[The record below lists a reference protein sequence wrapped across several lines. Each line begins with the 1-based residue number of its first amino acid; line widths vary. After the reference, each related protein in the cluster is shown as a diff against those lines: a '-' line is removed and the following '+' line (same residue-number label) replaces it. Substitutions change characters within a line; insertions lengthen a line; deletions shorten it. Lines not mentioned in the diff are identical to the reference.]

1 MFMLKKAVVFSF
13 ITALSLTQ
21 IFAQPDPNFHIY
33 LLFGQSNMAGPCNN
47 QNATAQA
54 RDPQPADCDTT
65 SRVKVLAWGD
75 CNATSY
81 PCGSFKLERTYD
93 QWYTAFPPY
102 HNCHEGIGPA
112 DYFGKTLL
120 DSIREDITI
129 GFVPCALSGQNINVY
144 VKGMNATIDE
154 HTRPTN
160 GAMKISSGAYEWMVK
175 RAKIA
180 QQTGVIKGILLHQ
193 GEANAGDGDGWVS
206 KVKNIVAD
214 LKNDLALDDIPFI
227 AGELIQDPA
236 ADQGAKRLNPYVNKL
251 PDQIPNCAVA
261 SSESFKL
268 RAGDTWKLH
277 FACDGIREFGRRYA
291 AEFLKLAD
299 ANFVPRKADSTKAVY
314 PYAKMNKKTVHS
326 TEGVVRIYTLD
337 GHLLHTFN
345 KISTRNAIRSVKNKG
360 VFLVS
365 RKLENGKNII
375 TPLVRE

>member
-1 MFMLKKAVVFSF
+1 MSIFKKALVFFF
-13 ITALSLTQ
+13 IAGLYVSP
-21 IFAQPDPNFHIY
+21 IFAEPDPNFHIY

-65 SRVKVLAWGD
+65 SRIKVLAWGD

-81 PCGSFKLERTYD
+81 PCGSLKLNRKYD

-120 DSIREDITI
+120 DSIRDDITI

-160 GAMKISSGAYEWMVK
+160 GGTKISSGAYEWMVK

-193 GEANAGDGDGWVS
+193 GEANAGEGDGWVS

-214 LKNDLALDDIPFI
+214 LKNDLGLGDIPFI

-268 RAGDTWKLH
+268 RAGDTWRLH

-299 ANFVPRKADSTKAVY
+299 TNLVPRKKDNTKVTF
-314 PYAKMNKKTVHS
+314 PGAKMSKTIINS

-337 GHLLHTFN
+337 GHLLHTYK
-345 KISTRNAIRSVKNKG
+345 KITTRNAMASVKAKG
-360 VFLVS
+360 VFIVS

-375 TPLVRE
+375 TPFVRQ